1 MEMEEKTTITNIK
14 KAGPDGESKQAFFI
28 IISGNPV
35 GSMFKIDSDEMLI
48 GRSADT
54 DICINDKEVSRRH
67 AKVIKEPDGNLI
79 IVDLKSTNGT
89 YYKGKRIDKH
99 LLKDGDKIQIA
110 FTTIMKFSYQDSI
123 EIKFQKGLFESASKD
138 KLTKIYN
145 RAFFSERFP
154 QEFSYATRHNMPLSL
169 VLFDIDHFKKV
180 NDTYGHQAG
189 DQVLS
194 KIADVV
200 SKIIRKENIFAR
212 YGGEEFV
219 ILLRNT
225 NEEKALI
232 FANNIKKAIE
242 EHAFRFSDTVI
253 PVTIS
258 AGIATYREGNFRK
271 DAEMFRIADQY
282 LYMAKSHGRNRVECI
297 LTNNC

>member
-1 MEMEEKTTITNIK
+1 MEEKTTITNIK

-48 GRSADT
+48 GRSADM
-54 DICINDKEVSRRH
+54 DICINDKEVSRKH
-67 AKVIKEPDGNLI
+67 AKVVKEPDGNLI

-89 YYKGKRIDKH
+89 YYNGKRIDKH

-189 DQVLS
+189 DRVLS

-242 EHAFRFSDTVI
+242 EHAFRFSDAVI

-282 LYMAKSHGRNRVECI
+282 LYMAKNHGRNRVECI